1 MSTSSFVHL
10 RVHTA
15 YSLLEGAVRIPELMA
30 LCAQH
35 QMPAVGITDRDN
47 LFGSMEF
54 SQEAAGRG
62 IQPIVGCQFSL
73 QAMSEST
80 GGRQSQPD
88 QLLLYAKNDEGYE
101 NLLKLASLAY
111 IEPAE
116 GDGPLLTY
124 AMVARY
130 SAGLLALSGGPM
142 GAVGR
147 ALCGGRK
154 DEAVR
159 MLRLLQET
167 FPDRLYMEIMRHG
180 LPEER
185 ACEAELL
192 TLAMDMHVPL
202 VATNDVYFHGGRDMF
217 EAHDALMCIADGR
230 YISEENRRK
239 LTPEHRFKTP
249 EEMRL
254 LFADLPEAID
264 NTLLI
269 AERCATMSEKRKPIL
284 PSFTVEEEGRVLSE
298 EEGLRRRAR
307 EGLEH
312 RLETLVYTEGMSED
326 EKAEIAKPY
335 IDRLNFE
342 LDVIISMKF
351 PGYFLIVSDFITWSK
366 EQGIPVGPGRG
377 SGAASVVAWSLLIT
391 DLDPLKYG
399 LVFERF
405 LNPERVSMPDF
416 DIDFCQDRRDEVIRY
431 VQQRYGRDRV
441 AQIITFG
448 KLQARAVLRD
458 VGRVLQMPYGQVDRI
473 CKLVPNNPANPL
485 TLEEAIKV
493 EPLLR
498 RYRDEDESVAR
509 LITIALKL
517 EGLYRHASTHAA
529 GVVIADRPLDALV
542 PLYRD
547 PRSDMPVV
555 QYSMKYAEYAGL
567 VKFDFL
573 GLKTLTVLQ
582 KSLEHIAK
590 RDVYLN
596 LLKLPL
602 DDKKTYQLLTR
613 GDTVGVFQF
622 ESAGMRDSLRK
633 LRPDRLEDLIAL
645 GALYRPGPMD
655 NIPSYCNRKH
665 GKEKPDY
672 LHPMLEPVLK
682 ETYGVIIY
690 QEQVQQIAQVLAGY
704 TLGGADLLRRAMGK
718 KIKEEMAA
726 QRATFAEGAAK
737 NGVDAKK
744 AGEIFDLVDKFAG
757 YGFNKAHA
765 AAYALIGYQTAYL
778 KANYPVEFIAA
789 SMTYD
794 MHNTDKLAIFSEDAK
809 KLGICVLP
817 PDINSSEAVFGV
829 EWKSKGGDKAS
840 PRRRGEVGG
849 GCYSSRL
856 PETLEHAKELRQNL
870 TDAEQLLWSIL
881 RMKQLEDVKFRRQH
895 PVGPY
900 IVDFASIEAGLIIE
914 LDGGQHAEQQTYD
927 EQRTAFLNE
936 AGFNVLRFWNHEVLE
951 NIEGVAFAIIEA
963 LSAEGAF
970 VTPAQTLPRKQG
982 RAFSARPEE
991 GELCIRYALGA
1002 LKNVG
1007 EAAMESIVRERKA
1020 HGPFKD
1026 IFDFAKRVEP
1036 GVMNRRQIEQLV
1048 KAGAFDSLEPNR
1060 KRLFDSVDLL
1070 IGYCQAMAE
1079 EKNSN
1084 QISLFGESSVPQPLP
1099 ALPNVPDWPPLERL
1113 DHEFGAVGFYLST
1126 HPLEG
1131 YANVLRRM
1139 KVASFSSLSEK
1150 LSSQYTPIAL
1160 AGIVTGMKIKAS
1172 EKGRFAFVQL
1182 SDRSAAY
1189 EASIFD
1195 ETVLDV
1201 SRPLLEAG
1209 TMVYLKCDAKM
1220 EESGPRVIITQV
1232 KPLDEMA
1239 ALSSSERLE
1248 IVMDDTESLAKMQS
1262 LLGAPQERGCKV
1274 VVLAPIREARL
1285 AEIHIPGHY
1294 RISPEALLEMQTL
1307 NGIRNV
1313 AEL

>member
-1 MSTSSFVHL
+1 M
-10 RVHTA
+10 
-15 YSLLEGAVRIPELMA
+15 RIPELMA

-35 QMPAVGITDRDN
+35 QMPAVAITDRDN

-54 SQEAAGRG
+54 SQEAAGKG

-80 GGRQSQPD
+80 GGRQSLPD

-124 AMVARY
+124 ATVARY

-167 FPDRLYMEIMRHG
+167 FSDRLYMEIMRHG

-185 ACEAELL
+185 ACEPEMLN
-192 TLAMDMHVPL
+192 LAMDMNVPL
-202 VATNDVYFHGGRDMF
+202 VATNDVYFHGGREMF

-509 LITIALKL
+509 LITVALKL

-590 RDVYLN
+590 RDVHLN

-794 MHNTDKLAIFSEDAK
+794 MHNTDKLAIFAEDAK

-817 PDINSSEAVFGV
+817 PDINHSEAVFEV
-829 EWKSKGGDKAS
+829 E
-840 PRRRGEVGG
+840 
-849 GCYSSRL
+849 
-856 PETLEHAKELRQNL
+856 
-870 TDAEQLLWSIL
+870 TDP
-881 RMKQLEDVKFRRQH
+881 K
-895 PVGPY
+895 
-900 IVDFASIEAGLIIE
+900 
-914 LDGGQHAEQQTYD
+914 
-927 EQRTAFLNE
+927 
-936 AGFNVLRFWNHEVLE
+936 
-951 NIEGVAFAIIEA
+951 
-963 LSAEGAF
+963 
-970 VTPAQTLPRKQG
+970 
-982 RAFSARPEE
+982 

-1007 EAAMESIVRERKA
+1007 EAAMESIVRERTQN
-1020 HGPFKD
+1020 GPFKN

-1099 ALPNVPDWPPLERL
+1099 ALPNVSDWPPLERL

-1131 YANVLRRM
+1131 YTNVLRRM

-1160 AGIVTGMKIKAS
+1160 AGIVTSMKIKAS

-1220 EESGPRVIITQV
+1220 EEAGPRVIITQV

-1248 IVMDDTESLAKMQS
+1248 IVMEDTESLPKVQS
-1262 LLGAPQERGCKV
+1262 LLGAPQEKGCKV
-1274 VVLAPIREARL
+1274 IVLAPVREARL